1 MNMQFN
7 LKPLIL
13 ALIVL
18 VLSFTPVISNAQGV
32 TITSGTD
39 GVSLQ
44 LGDSAIKGQQ
54 GAWDK
59 IQKETK
65 YAISGITAIAV
76 LISVGSLI
84 VGFTMMGTASGN
96 PQKLSQSKTAI
107 MFGFIGLVGIGAV
120 WVIAGLAFNLFASP
134 TATP

>member
-1 MNMQFN
+1 MKTRQ
-7 LKPLIL
+7 IVL
-13 ALIVL
+13 ALIVIM
-18 VLSFTPVISNAQGV
+18 LSIVPVISNAQGV
-32 TITSGTD
+32 NITSGTD

-44 LGDSAIKGQQ
+44 LGDNTIQGQQ

-120 WVIAGLAFNLFASP
+120 WVIAGLAFNLFAK
-134 TATP
+134 